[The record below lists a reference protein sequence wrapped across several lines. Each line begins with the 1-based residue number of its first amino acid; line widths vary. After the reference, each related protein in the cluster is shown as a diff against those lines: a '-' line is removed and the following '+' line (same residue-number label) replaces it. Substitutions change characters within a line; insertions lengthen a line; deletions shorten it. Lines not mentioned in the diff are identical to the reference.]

1 MEQIKLLDAS
11 ELEKIREK
19 ESLRKQQR
27 GSEQAGPEWQN
38 DVELKPFSIALNEVG
53 SPPNARPSTS
63 TLPEVESV

>member
-27 GSEQAGPEWQN
+27 GLEQAGPEWQN
-38 DVELKPFSIALNEVG
+38 NFEPKPFSLALNEVE
-53 SPPNARPSTS
+53 SPPNARP
-63 TLPEVESV
+63 